1 LRLLQA
7 ATRCELSR
15 SILRLRET
23 PMGHG
28 AGVRRI
34 YKALFG
40 SRAKM
45 KTLYDLL
52 EALPD
57 DDAEGLR
64 TAFRRAVKGAHPDIR
79 PGDPDAALRFGQI
92 VRANEILGDAE
103 QRAAYDHLLELA
115 RLEPEWGSEHTIAG
129 RIHKLASG
137 VIAMA
142 GGSVVTVAGY
152 LLFLHM
158 SAASVAQ
165 ANYLDVTIRP
175 SPQIA
180 AISPAGSPDKAGAAS
195 DPAASEVR
203 SLRAPGILAYRKSD
217 LNGAMADLNKAVKF
231 DPRSLAT
238 AYIDHRT
245 IFYRLRKFE
254 RAVAAV
260 AGAKRIEKAS
270 RTISAPTMARK
281 PLVERII
288 AVESSGDPNAKNK
301 RSSATGAGQFLD
313 ETWLEMIGTYRPD
326 LVPGRSQKEIL
337 ELRRDPELAREIVTR
352 LVEQNAAM
360 LKKRALPV
368 TPGTLYLAHFAG
380 PAGAVAVLSVSE
392 NADAAALMASA
403 DASGRTTR
411 EKLVNANP
419 FLKEL
424 TVGDLKNWANQKM
437 SSY

>member
-1 LRLLQA
+1 
-7 ATRCELSR
+7 
-15 SILRLRET
+15 
-23 PMGHG
+23 MGHG

-40 SRAKM
+40 SRARM

-52 EALPD
+52 GALPD

-79 PGDPDAALRFGQI
+79 PGDPDAALRFRQI
-92 VRANEILGDAE
+92 VRANEILTDAE

-115 RLEPEWGSEHTIAG
+115 RLEPEWGSENTIAA

-142 GGSVVTVAGY
+142 GGSVVTVGGY

-165 ANYLDVTIRP
+165 ANNVGVTLRQ

-180 AISPAGSPDKAGAAS
+180 VVSPARSPHTAEKSAVRAAS
-195 DPAASEVR
+195 VGPAPDPAASEIR
-203 SLRAPGILAYRKSD
+203 SLRERPGILAYRKRD
-217 LNGAMADLNKAVKF
+217 LNGAIADLNKAIQF

-254 RAVAAV
+254 RAVAGV
-260 AGAKRIEKAS
+260 SGATRIEKAS
-270 RTISAPTMARK
+270 RTIPAPTMARK

-326 LVPGRSQKEIL
+326 LVQGRSEKEIL
-337 ELRRDPELAREIVTR
+337 ELRRDPELAYEIVAR
-352 LVEQNAAM
+352 LVEQNAAV

-392 NADAAALMASA
+392 NADAAALMARA

-424 TVGDLKNWANQKM
+424 TVGDLKNWANRKM